1 MGSLVKMSQDI
12 GWSSR
17 LYPDL
22 SKESV
27 VGEGLSPGREDK
39 KRGSVRGTSKY
50 GRIKYK
56 IQFEERSGTLEVCVK
71 GCEDLKAMNMDGTSD
86 PYVVV
91 TMIPGIAHSLLKT
104 KVLKK
109 NLNPEFNETFL
120 TSVSSHV
127 LKMMFVYLSFQISD
141 QCKTLYKQVC
151 FEVFDWER
159 IIKDRKIGKFVFNV
173 PKLSKDWVVED
184 VADLV
189 FAI

>member
-1 MGSLVKMSQDI
+1 
-12 GWSSR
+12 
-17 LYPDL
+17 
-22 SKESV
+22 
-27 VGEGLSPGREDK
+27 
-39 KRGSVRGTSKY
+39 
-50 GRIKYK
+50 
-56 IQFEERSGTLEVCVK
+56 
-71 GCEDLKAMNMDGTSD
+71 MNMDGTSD

-159 IIKDRKIGKFVFNV
+159 IIKDRKIGKVNYFFLFRN
-173 PKLSKDWVVED
+173 E
-184 VADLV
+184 
-189 FAI
+189 

>member
-1 MGSLVKMSQDI
+1 
-12 GWSSR
+12 
-17 LYPDL
+17 
-22 SKESV
+22 
-27 VGEGLSPGREDK
+27 
-39 KRGSVRGTSKY
+39 
-50 GRIKYK
+50 
-56 IQFEERSGTLEVCVK
+56 
-71 GCEDLKAMNMDGTSD
+71 MNMDGTSD

-127 LKMMFVYLSFQISD
+127 WKMMFVYLSFQISD

-159 IIKDRKIGKFVFNV
+159 IIKDRKIGKVNYFFSVQ
-173 PKLSKDWVVED
+173 KWITRKILSVCFQCAQTFQGLGCWGCCRFSLCDITFYV
-184 VADLV
+184 
-189 FAI
+189 